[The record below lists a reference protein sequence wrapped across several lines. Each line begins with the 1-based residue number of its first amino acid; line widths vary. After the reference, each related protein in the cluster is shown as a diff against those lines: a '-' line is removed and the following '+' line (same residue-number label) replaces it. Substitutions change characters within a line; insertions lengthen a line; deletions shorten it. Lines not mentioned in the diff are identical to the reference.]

1 MRTSVRSNQR
11 GVSLIEILVAL
22 VVLSLGAIG
31 VAGVQLSTIKFNQ
44 VSQQRSNAV
53 QLAFGLTDRM
63 RANMPGAA
71 AGNYV
76 FNFPYANI
84 PGNIPAAPNCAAPCT
99 PQQLANLHLNQ
110 WLNELAVALPQGRGT
125 VTQIAATVGAPYRVA
140 VMWEEKDLTGFG
152 RDARCPADAPPEAQ
166 CLLVEFQP

>member
-1 MRTSVRSNQR
+1 MNVSMSRQA
-11 GVSLIEILVAL
+11 GLSLIEILVAL

-53 QLAFGLTDRM
+53 QLATSLTDRM
-63 RANMPGAA
+63 RSNMPGVG

-76 FNFPYANI
+76 FNFPYAAI
-84 PGNIPAAPNCAAPCT
+84 PGNVPAAPNCGAPCT
-99 PQQLANLHLNQ
+99 PQQLASLHLNQ
-110 WLNELAVALPQGRGT
+110 WLTELAAALPEGRGT
-125 VTQIAATVGAPYRVA
+125 VTQIGAGVGSPYRVT
-140 VMWEEKDLTGFG
+140 VMWAEKDLTGLG
-152 RDARCPADAPPEAQ
+152 RDARCPATAPPEAQ